1 MAKKA
6 LITGITG
13 MVGSHLC
20 DYLLKYTDWEIY
32 GVCRWRSPLDNV
44 QHLLERVNKKERLF
58 FEYADLNDQ
67 VSLLH
72 VLKKTKPDYI
82 FHLAA
87 QSYPLTSFTAP
98 IDTLNTNILGTCR
111 LLESVRVVMQ
121 ESGAYDP
128 VIHVCASSEVFGK
141 IPPEKK
147 PEAGIHEECP
157 FHPASPYAISKV
169 GTDLLGRYYAQAY
182 GMTVMT
188 TRMFTHTG
196 PRRGDVFHESTFAK
210 QIAMIEAGM
219 ILPVVKVG
227 NLHSLRTYADVRDA
241 VRAYYMLVTVNPV
254 AGEYYNI
261 GGSYTCEVK
270 DTLDMLLSLSPRK
283 NDISIETDPER
294 LRPIDADLQVPDC
307 SKFKKHTG
315 WEPQITFEQTM
326 KDLLDYWRGRV
337 KNGTEF
343 LTR

>member
-1 MAKKA
+1 MTKA

-13 MVGSHLC
+13 MVGSHLT
-20 DYLLKYTDWEIY
+20 DFLLKETDWDVY

-44 QHLLERVNKKERLF
+44 EHLIDRANNKDRLYF
-58 FEYADLNDQ
+58 DYADLNDE
-67 VSLLH
+67 VSLMK
-72 VLKKTKPDYI
+72 VIKDVKPDYI

-87 QSYPLTSFTAP
+87 QSYPLTSFSAP

-111 LLESVRVVMQ
+111 LLEAVRLEM
-121 ESGAYDP
+121 ERDYEYNP

-147 PEAGIHEECP
+147 PAAGINEDCP

-169 GTDLLGRYYAQAY
+169 GTDLLGRYYAEAY

-210 QIAMIEAGM
+210 QIAMIEAEV
-219 ILPVVKVG
+219 IEPVVHVG
-227 NLHSLRTYADVRDA
+227 NLDSLRTYADVRDA
-241 VRAYYMLVTVNPV
+241 VRAYFLLVTHNPI

-261 GGSYTCEVK
+261 GGSYTCTVG
-270 DTLDMLLSLSPRK
+270 DTLHTLISLSTMR
-283 NDISIETDPER
+283 DLIRIETDPER

-307 SKFKKHTG
+307 TKFKQHTG
-315 WEPQITFEQTM
+315 WEPQISFETTM
-326 KDLLDYWRGRV
+326 KDLLDYWRQKISQGHH
-337 KNGTEF
+337 F